1 MIMSWSVVKG
11 FDVCFILSGYF
22 INEMYV
28 LMMRKISGL
37 LEDVL
42 MMGVSQEQKFMFVCV
57 VFFFDWCYCFFYLFL
72 L

>member
-1 MIMSWSVVKG
+1 MITSWSVVKG

-37 LEDVL
+37 SEDVL
-42 MMGVSQEQKFMFVCV
+42 MMGVS
-57 VFFFDWCYCFFYLFL
+57 
-72 L
+72 